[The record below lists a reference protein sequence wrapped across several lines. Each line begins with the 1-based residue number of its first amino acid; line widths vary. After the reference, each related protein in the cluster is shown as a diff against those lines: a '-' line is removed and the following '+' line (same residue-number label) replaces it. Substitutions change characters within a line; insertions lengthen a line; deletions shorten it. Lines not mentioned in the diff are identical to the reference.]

1 MMKGDTEITAEKVQ
15 ENLKTKGITVDLIEA
30 QLISEFIKMIAD
42 IAVNQYL
49 RGQK

>member
-15 ENLKTKGITVDLIEA
+15 EKLKTKGITVDLIEA
-30 QLISEFIKMIAD
+30 KLICEFIKMIAD

-49 RGQK
+49 RG